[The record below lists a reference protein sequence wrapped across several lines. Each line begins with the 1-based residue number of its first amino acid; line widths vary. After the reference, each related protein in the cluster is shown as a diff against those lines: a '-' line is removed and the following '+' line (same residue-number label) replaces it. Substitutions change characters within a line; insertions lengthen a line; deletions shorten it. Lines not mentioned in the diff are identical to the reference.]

1 MAATRSRSNRQPERV
16 LADLEHLAMTC
27 QARAGFFDEAAAR
40 LRRAVPFDGACWHTL
55 DPGSWLITEH
65 RLQDLQDRFPVLA
78 ANEYAAQDVNKFKQ
92 LARGR
97 RKTATL
103 SRATHGN
110 PSKSARFRDLLAPG
124 GFGPELRSAFVAD
137 GAAWGALILVRTANA
152 PDYDERDIE
161 LLERASPI
169 FARAVR
175 RGLIVEACADAE
187 ARPNAPGVIELDTSG
202 AVTGASSSAGPL
214 LAELSGDSEEA
225 GAHSA
230 AVQAVAAATR
240 AAIARPPGTGTPELP
255 SSVVQTPSGSWLVL
269 HGGLLGRSDAGEIA
283 VFIQRAHPTLVA
295 PLLLKAFGLTAREQE
310 VTQLVLRGATTEQA
324 AQRLSISPYTVSDHM
339 KAIFEKTDCRTRGEL
354 SAKLFYGQH
363 MPRIS
368 GGVSVGDDASFLDA
382 PRPRRGSPHWNAS
395 GT

>member
-1 MAATRSRSNRQPERV
+1 MAATRVRSNWEPGRV

-40 LRRAVPFDGACWHTL
+40 LRRAVAFDGACWHTL

-78 ANEYAAQDVNKFKQ
+78 ANEYTAEDVNKFEQ

-103 SRATHGN
+103 SQATHGD
-110 PSKSARFRDLLAPG
+110 PSKSARFRELLTPG

-137 GAAWGALILVRTANA
+137 GAAWGALILVREANA

-175 RGLIVEACADAE
+175 RGLIAEACAE
-187 ARPNAPGVIELDTSG
+187 ADTRPNAPGVIELDASG
-202 AVTGASSSAGPL
+202 ALTGASSSAGPL
-214 LAELSGDSEEA
+214 LVELSGDSEEA
-225 GAHSA
+225 GARSA

-240 AAIARPPGTGTPELP
+240 AAIAQPGGIGAPDLP
-255 SSVVQTPSGSWLVL
+255 SSAVRTPSGSWLVL

-310 VTQLVLRGATTEQA
+310 VAQLVLRGATTEQA
-324 AQRLSISPYTVSDHM
+324 ARRLSISPYTVADHI
-339 KAIFEKTDCRTRGEL
+339 KAIFEKTDCRTRSEL

-382 PRPRRGSPHWNAS
+382 PRPRRGSRP
-395 GT
+395 